1 VEPTSALA
9 VWWFSDQR
17 LAIIVAMRRNM
28 SREILLVDAVEK
40 EFDRVKAV
48 DGLSFDVRAG
58 EIFALLGPNGAGKT
72 TTVRMLTGI
81 IRPDRGAIRYTLTGE
96 RAATPAPSQLGYLP
110 EERGLYKDQP
120 ILRTLAYFGV
130 QRGMNRSDAAR
141 AAGQWLERL
150 GLRDRAQDKL
160 DALSKGNQQKVQFI
174 ASILHQPSFAVLDE
188 PFSGLDPV
196 NQDAFL
202 DLIRELRAN
211 GMTVLLSAHQMQLVE
226 RIADRILLIDR
237 GREVLKGS
245 LQEIRQQTRAGNKI
259 TMKVAGEPRLSML
272 AGHPAVE
279 SARLTA
285 IDEVT
290 LLVRD
295 GESLSELLVLAG
307 ENWEI
312 TGIHSEQTSL
322 HDIYVH
328 AVGGKEMVDAR
339 EAEADAM
346 EVSR

>member
-1 VEPTSALA
+1 
-9 VWWFSDQR
+9 
-17 LAIIVAMRRNM
+17 M
-28 SREILLVDAVEK
+28 SREILYVDAVEK
-40 EFDRVKAV
+40 GFDRVKAV
-48 DGLSFDVRAG
+48 DGLTFGVRAG
-58 EIFALLGPNGAGKT
+58 EIFALLGPNGAGKS

-81 IRPDRGAIRYTLTGE
+81 IRPDRGTIRYTLTGE
-96 RAATPAPSQLGYLP
+96 RAAAPAPSQLGYLP

-120 ILRTLAYFGV
+120 IISTLTYFGV
-130 QRGMNRSDAAR
+130 QRGMNRPNAAR
-141 AAGQWLERL
+141 AAEQWLERL
-150 GLRDRAQDKL
+150 ELRDRAQDKL

-174 ASILHQPSFAVLDE
+174 ASILHRPSFAVLDE

-196 NQDAFL
+196 NQDTFL
-202 DLIRELRAN
+202 DLIRELRAD

-259 TMKVAGEPRLSML
+259 TLKVAGEPRISML
-272 AGHPAVE
+272 AGHSAVE

-285 IDEVT
+285 ADEIT
-290 LLVRD
+290 MLVRD

-307 ENWEI
+307 EHLEI

-328 AVGGKEMVDAR
+328 AVGRKEVSDAR
-339 EAEADAM
+339 VGEIAEM

>member
-1 VEPTSALA
+1 
-9 VWWFSDQR
+9 
-17 LAIIVAMRRNM
+17 M
-28 SREILLVDAVEK
+28 SREILRVDAVHK

-48 DGLSFDVRAG
+48 DGLSFNLHAG

-81 IRPDRGAIRYTLTGE
+81 IRPDRWAISYHLTDGKS
-96 RAATPAPSQLGYLP
+96 AAPAPSQLGYLP
-110 EERGLYKDQP
+110 EERGLYKDQQV
-120 ILRTLAYFGV
+120 LRTLTYFGV
-130 QRGMNRSDAAR
+130 QRGMNRPDAAR

-150 GLRDRAQDKL
+150 ELRDRAQDKL
-160 DALSKGNQQKVQFI
+160 DTLSKGNQQKVQFI
-174 ASILHQPSFAVLDE
+174 ASILHRPSFAILDE

-202 DLIRELRAN
+202 HLIRELRAD

-245 LQEIRQQTRAGNKI
+245 FREIRQQTRAGNKL
-259 TMKVAGEPRLSML
+259 TLKVAGEPRLSML

-285 IDEVT
+285 ADEIT
-290 LLVRD
+290 LLVKD

-307 ENWEI
+307 KHWEI

-328 AVGGKEMVDAR
+328 AVGRKDVVDAR
-339 EAEADAM
+339 EGEITAM
-346 EVSR
+346 EVNR